1 MSVIRF
7 SRRDRGLTLTE
18 VLVAVVIVSVL
29 AAIAYPSYSAQI
41 GKSRR
46 ADAKQALVELA
57 QRLER
62 FYTENSTYVGATLG
76 SGGIYSSTS
85 AGGYYSLT
93 IPTQTATAFS
103 ITAAPAGTQVGDACG
118 TYGYDQVGNKTVN
131 GASLSATECWR

>member
-1 MSVIRF
+1 MSSNRIRAA
-7 SRRDRGLTLTE
+7 RGLTLTE
-18 VLVAVVIVSVL
+18 VLIALVIVSLL

-41 GKSRR
+41 TKSRR

-85 AGGYYSLT
+85 AGGYYSLA

-103 ITAAPAGTQVGDACG
+103 ISAAPAGTQAGDECG
-118 TYGYDQVGNKTVN
+118 TYGYDQVGIKSVS